1 MKQAPSLQVTALAGL
16 PLFYAGMD
24 VAAEI
29 CAAAEL
35 RDGDVVVVAQKI
47 VSKAE
52 GRLVRL
58 GDVAVGAAARELAD
72 TTGRNPA
79 LCQLILDES
88 SVIMRA
94 NAHAIIT
101 RHRSGHVLANAGI
114 DASNV
119 QAADIAEESDEA
131 VLLWPLDADASA
143 RKIRANIAAISGV
156 NVGVIIADS
165 MGRAW
170 RIGTLG
176 TAIGAAGVQILDD
189 QRGKKDM
196 FGRVLQ
202 ATVIGAVDSLAAM
215 AVLAMGEG
223 AQATPV
229 AVIRG
234 ASDWIISEDGD
245 GAVAGL
251 RAQHEDM
258 FR

>member
-1 MKQAPSLQVTALAGL
+1 MQVTALTGL
-16 PLFYAGMD
+16 PLFAAGMD

-29 CAAAEL
+29 CAAAAL
-35 RDGDVVVVAQKI
+35 TCPLQDGDVVVVAQKI

-58 GDVAVGAAARELAD
+58 ADVMVGAAAQELAD
-72 TTGRNPA
+72 KTDRNGA

-94 NAHAIIT
+94 NRHAIIT

-119 QAADIAEESDEA
+119 QEAGIHAENTEY
-131 VLLWPLDADASA
+131 VLLWPVDADASA
-143 RKIRANIAAISGV
+143 RAIRHDIAAISGAKL
-156 NVGVIIADS
+156 GVIIADS

-170 RIGTLG
+170 RIGTIG
-176 TAIGAAGVQILDD
+176 TAIGAAGVKILDD
-189 QRGKKDM
+189 QRGQTDM
-196 FGRVLQ
+196 FGRILQ
-202 ATVIGAVDSLAAM
+202 ATVIGVADTLAAM

-223 AQATPV
+223 AQATP
-229 AVIRG
+229 AAIIRG
-234 ASDWIISEDGD
+234 ASNWIIKEDSD

-251 RAQHEDM
+251 RAQYEDM
-258 FR
+258 FP